1 MRASTSKPFMS
12 GLSGDLRF
20 AVRNFRVNPG
30 FFVTAVAVLALG
42 IGAATAMFSVV
53 NTVMLRPLPYPGAAQ
68 IVWVGTRLPVI
79 PEELMTGP
87 DYLELRE
94 RVKSFESYAGYSGGM
109 SCDISGRGEPQ
120 RVQCASVT
128 REIFSVLG
136 MQPFLG
142 RAFSPDE
149 DRPGGPPVVIVT
161 YGFWQRVFDGDPH
174 VIGQA
179 ITVEGRR
186 QTVVGVMPREYR
198 SPYND
203 SAEII
208 RPIGLNVAEEL
219 QRRRM
224 MLLFSIA
231 RLRPGVTLAQA
242 QGEVTGVMDSIKQR
256 YGRFYRPET
265 RVNLTPLREYQVR
278 NVRLALLVLLG
289 AVAAVL
295 LIACANVANLLLARA
310 SGRRAELAVRAAL
323 GAGRRRVARQLLTES
338 ALLGLVG
345 GLLGVA
351 IVAAS
356 TGLLRRLLPA
366 DLPHA
371 QDLGVDARVLV
382 FAFAVS
388 FVTGLIFGVAPA
400 FTTARLDI
408 YETLKQGG
416 ARISSRGGLRSA
428 LVVAEIGVSTAVVVA
443 AALLIQSLWRLE
455 TVKTGFRRDHLLTT
469 DLNLPRTP
477 GPIAEPDWA
486 FQGAQQQ
493 AQFLDTAMTR
503 IAAIPGVVNV
513 AVASAIPPED
523 SRALMFMVV
532 HLEGEPPPDFREER
546 NRARVRA
553 VSPEFFA
560 ALGIPLRAGRLFE
573 PRDASAQPV
582 AVVNEAFVRQFSSAQ
597 NAVGRK
603 VAISDNGKRTAEII
617 GVVADSKNA
626 GLTKPAEPE
635 IYRPLLQHSFL
646 ARSTLIV
653 RTAQRPDAAINDV
666 RAVIRGMDAN
676 LPLTFQTMDDYLA
689 EVNARPRFQTGLLSS
704 FAAIAL
710 ILAGI
715 GIFGV
720 VSYTVTQRTQEIGI
734 RMSLGAEPA
743 GIRNMIVGQV
753 FAVTILGIATGLG
766 LAAIFTRYLATML
779 YGVSVRDAATFALSA
794 VVLAGVAMLASYIPA
809 RRAARV
815 DPAIALRYE

>member
-1 MRASTSKPFMS
+1 MNGVWT
-12 GLSGDLRF
+12 DLRF
-20 AVRNFRVNPG
+20 AVRSFRLNPG
-30 FFVTAVAVLALG
+30 FFATAVAVLALG

-53 NTVMLRPLPYPGAAQ
+53 NTVMLRPLPYPGADR

-87 DYLELRE
+87 DYVELRD
-94 RVKSFESYAGYSGGM
+94 RVKSFESYAGYTGGM
-109 SCDISGRGEPQ
+109 ACDISGRGEPQ

-128 REIFSVLG
+128 RDIFSVVG

-149 DRPGGPPVVIVT
+149 DRPGGPPVIMVT
-161 YGFWQRVFDGDPH
+161 YGFWQRVLGGDPH
-174 VIGQA
+174 VIGQT

-203 SAEII
+203 KAEII
-208 RPIGLNVAEEL
+208 QPIGLNVAEEL

-224 MLLFSIA
+224 MLLFSVA
-231 RLRPGVTLAQA
+231 RLRPGVTLTQAQA
-242 QGEVTGVMDSIKQR
+242 EVTGVFDSIKQR
-256 YGRFYRPET
+256 YGRFYRPDT
-265 RVNLTPLREYQVR
+265 RVSLTPLRDYQVR

-351 IVAAS
+351 IVSAS
-356 TGLLRRLLPA
+356 TGVLRRLLPA

-371 QDLGVDARVLV
+371 QDLGVDVRVLV

-388 FVTGLIFGVAPA
+388 FLTGLIFGVAPA

-416 ARISSRGGLRSA
+416 ARTSSRGGLRSA
-428 LVVAEIGVSTAVVVA
+428 LVISEIGISTAVVVA

-455 TVKTGFRRDHLLTT
+455 TVNTGFRRDHLLTT
-469 DLNLPRTP
+469 ELDLPRATTSSSQ
-477 GPIAEPDWA
+477 PDWA
-486 FQGAQQQ
+486 FQGAQRP
-493 AQFLDTAMTR
+493 AQFLDTALTR

-523 SRALMFMVV
+523 SRALMFMLV
-532 HLEGEPPPDFREER
+532 HLEGEPRPDFAQER
-546 NRARVRA
+546 NRARVCA

-573 PRDASAQPV
+573 PRDASGQPV
-582 AVVNEAFVRQFSSAQ
+582 SVVNEAFVRRFSPAQSAL
-597 NAVGRK
+597 GRK
-603 VAISDNGKRTAEII
+603 ITISDDGKRTAEIV

-635 IYRPLLQHSFL
+635 IYRPLLQNSFL
-646 ARSTLIV
+646 ARSTLII

-689 EVNARPRFQTGLLSS
+689 EVNARPRFQTGLLSG
-704 FAAIAL
+704 FAIIAL

-734 RMSLGAEPA
+734 RMSLGADRA
-743 GIRNMIVGQV
+743 GIRNMIVGRV
-753 FAVTILGIATGLG
+753 FALTAFGIAMGLG
-766 LAAIFTRYLATML
+766 LAAVFTRYLATML
-779 YGVSVRDAATFALSA
+779 YGVSVRDAATFALA
-794 VVLAGVAMLASYIPA
+794 ALVLAAVALLASYIPA